1 MSKCLFLLVLG
12 FLTTTA
18 HAQTQALT
26 ITLPGGAP
34 LQLIWI
40 DPGRFDMGGELAC
53 DEVTVPRRVPLN
65 VRLVLEWNK
74 IGGHTSLLRFSPLEQ
89 MHFSGSCF
97 YLVDT

>member
-40 DPGRFDMGGELAC
+40 DPGRFEDGGEHFAGPDLAI
-53 DEVTVPRRVPLN
+53 DHARHSVWRSTDAIEGTLSDTD
-65 VRLVLEWNK
+65 
-74 IGGHTSLLRFSPLEQ
+74 TSRTIIMSVGRQ
-89 MHFSGSCF
+89 TSAM
-97 YLVDT
+97 